1 MVKPLSIIVS
11 TMAKTPEQLDDLLK
25 LVQNEDMSTLRA
37 LDRKLHL
44 LLEQRDKD
52 EASRGRSEA
61 NRDWLLAQCPRVAI
75 DPDLFALVGIHPES
89 PVEEDKALIRES
101 IARRLAD

>member
-1 MVKPLSIIVS
+1 
-11 TMAKTPEQLDDLLK
+11 MAKTPEQMDELLK

-52 EASRGRSEA
+52 EASRGRSKA
-61 NRDWLLAQCPRVAI
+61 NRDELLVKGSRVAI
-75 DPDLFALVGIHPES
+75 DPDLLTLVGIHPES
-89 PVEEDKALIRES
+89 PVEEDKVLIRES
-101 IARRLAD
+101 AFRKLSN

>member
-1 MVKPLSIIVS
+1 
-11 TMAKTPEQLDDLLK
+11 MAKTPEQMDELLK

-52 EASRGRSEA
+52 EASRGRSKA
-61 NRDWLLAQCPRVAI
+61 NLDELLVKCSRVAI
-75 DPDLFALVGIHPES
+75 DPDLLTLVGIHPES

-101 IARRLAD
+101 IARRLTD

>member
-1 MVKPLSIIVS
+1 
-11 TMAKTPEQLDDLLK
+11 LLK

-52 EASRGRSEA
+52 EASRGRSKA
-61 NRDWLLAQCPRVAI
+61 NLDELLVKGSRVAI
-75 DPDLFALVGIHPES
+75 DPDLLTLVGIHPES
-89 PVEEDKALIRES
+89 PVEKDKALIRES
-101 IARRLAD
+101 IARRLTD

>member
-1 MVKPLSIIVS
+1 
-11 TMAKTPEQLDDLLK
+11 MAKTPEQIDELLK

-52 EASRGRSEA
+52 EASRGRSKA
-61 NRDWLLAQCPRVAI
+61 NLDELLVKGSRVAI
-75 DPDLFALVGIHPES
+75 DPDLLTLVGIHPES
-89 PVEEDKALIRES
+89 PVEEDKVLIRES
-101 IARRLAD
+101 AFRKLSN

>member
-1 MVKPLSIIVS
+1 
-11 TMAKTPEQLDDLLK
+11 MAKTPEQIDELLK

-52 EASRGRSEA
+52 EASRGRSKA
-61 NRDWLLAQCPRVAI
+61 NLDELLVKGSRVAI
-75 DPDLFALVGIHPES
+75 DPDLLTLVGIHPES

-101 IARRLAD
+101 IARTLTD

>member
-1 MVKPLSIIVS
+1 
-11 TMAKTPEQLDDLLK
+11 MAKTPEQMDELLK

-52 EASRGRSEA
+52 EASRGRGKA
-61 NRDWLLAQCPRVAI
+61 NRDELLVKCARVAI
-75 DPDLFALVGIHPES
+75 DPDLLTLVGIHPES
-89 PVEEDKALIRES
+89 PVEEDKALIREA

>member
-1 MVKPLSIIVS
+1 
-11 TMAKTPEQLDDLLK
+11 MAKTPEQMDELLK

-52 EASRGRSEA
+52 EASRGRSKA
-61 NRDWLLAQCPRVAI
+61 NRDELLVKGSRVAI
-75 DPDLFALVGIHPES
+75 DPDLLTLVGIHPENS
-89 PVEEDKALIRES
+89 VEEDKVFFRES
-101 IARRLAD
+101 AFTKLSE

>member
-1 MVKPLSIIVS
+1 
-11 TMAKTPEQLDDLLK
+11 MAKTPEQMDELLK

-52 EASRGRSEA
+52 EASRGRSKA
-61 NRDWLLAQCPRVAI
+61 NRDELLVKCSRVAI
-75 DPDLFALVGIHPES
+75 DPDLLTLVGIHPES

-101 IARRLAD
+101 IARRLTD